1 MMATRSTYEQASSG
15 AAWLTP
21 YYLCRGVVSALWVI
35 AALTLGGTRPALAV
49 ILLVAYP
56 AWDAL
61 ANYVDAQRSGGLS
74 RNRSQALNVAI
85 SVATTIAVAIALS
98 RSMNAVLAV
107 FGIWAVL
114 AGVLQLTT
122 GVRRWKTERGQWLM
136 ILSGGQSAL
145 AGLFFLKVAAGP
157 MTPDVADIAPY
168 AGLGAF
174 YFLASGIWLVV
185 ARTLKRTSPTAA
197 H

>member
-1 MMATRSTYEQASSG
+1 MTTRSTHDQASPET
-15 AAWLTP
+15 AWLTT
-21 YYLCRGVVSALWVI
+21 YYFCRGMVSALWVI
-35 AALTLGGTRPALAV
+35 AAFTIGSTTPALAA

-85 SVATTIAVAIALS
+85 SVATAVAVVIALG
-98 RSMNAVLAV
+98 RGMNAVLVV

-114 AGVLQLTT
+114 AGVFQLAT

-157 MTPDVADIAPY
+157 MTPGIADITPY

-185 ARTLKRTSPTAA
+185 ARMLKRTSPTAA

>member
-1 MMATRSTYEQASSG
+1 MTTRAPYDPTSSE
-15 AAWLTP
+15 AAWLTT
-21 YYLCRGVVSALWVI
+21 YYFSRGVVSALWVI
-35 AALTLGGTRPALAV
+35 AALTLGGTTPAIAA

-85 SVATTIAVAIALS
+85 SVATTVAVAVALG

-107 FGIWAVL
+107 FGIWAIL
-114 AGVLQLTT
+114 AGAFQLTT

-145 AGLFFLKVAAGP
+145 AGLFFLKAAAGP
-157 MTPDVADIAPY
+157 MTPGIADIAPY

-185 ARTLKRTSPTAA
+185 ARILKRTSPTAA